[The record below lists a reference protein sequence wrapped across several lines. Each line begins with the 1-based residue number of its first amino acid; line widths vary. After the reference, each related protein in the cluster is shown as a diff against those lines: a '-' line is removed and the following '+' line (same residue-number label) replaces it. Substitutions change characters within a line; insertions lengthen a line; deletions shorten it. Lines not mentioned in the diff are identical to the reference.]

1 MIRRDEAQHAMT
13 AEPAVPPSSAPAV
26 VAFLRGVER
35 RAVVFAELQC
45 GHARRGDA
53 AVAAALRAFSRTAPA
68 TPLADWPTRFWSLL
82 LAAPDL
88 RRTDGDAQWAVPW
101 TALETLG
108 NGPRAA
114 LLLRLVAA
122 LDMDA
127 AAAALGVGEES
138 YRAALQRAIPYRDD
152 GTPDRDGWQAW
163 VAEVRA
169 RVDGLDA
176 GRLAR
181 LHMPAEDRTET
192 PPAPPAPARTE
203 TPPPRAESRTAEP
216 ATPPAAHRLRAEEGT
231 QGRRR
236 LSRRTLVIV
245 ATTLVAAAVVVG
257 TFAWLRPQVFDR
269 VPTRGIRT
277 RVLPPAAEPAA
288 RFDADLAAWTHR
300 DFLVVADAEGLRRA
314 QDLPFLAWYAATL
327 AVRAAPDAATPAAAA
342 TVATPAGVLAEPAPP
357 FLPPRRATP
366 LQAPAY
372 LALPATTAAAIARAP
387 AALQTE
393 LRDQARLWAS
403 FPPAQRD
410 DVRRR
415 LAQWDAQPLPTR
427 ARQREHYVAW
437 RNLDAIAAQAV
448 EDAVQ
453 VFARQTPEEQSR
465 LRAEFDALDPTTQR
479 GWLLGP
485 AIGVEYPKL
494 QPLLAQLPEARHAPM
509 LRTLRR
515 MSAGERADLAVLAQR
530 VPPQERDAL
539 LRDLLSTSDANRAA
553 WLRARL
559 EQ

>member
-1 MIRRDEAQHAMT
+1 MIDRDDTSHAMT

-26 VAFLRGVER
+26 AAFRRGVDR

-45 GHARRGDA
+45 GLAARGDG
-53 AVAAALRAFSRTAPA
+53 AVAAALRAFPRIAPA
-68 TPLADWPTRFWSLL
+68 TPLAEWPTRFWSLL

-88 RRTDGDAQWAVPW
+88 RRTAEDARWDAPW
-101 TALETLG
+101 TSLAALG

-122 LDMDA
+122 LDMDV
-127 AAAALGVGEES
+127 AAAALGVGADS
-138 YRAALQRAIPYRDD
+138 YRTALQRAIPYRDD
-152 GTPDRDGWQAW
+152 GTPDREAWQAW

-169 RVDGLDA
+169 RVESMDA

-181 LHMPAEDRTET
+181 VRAAGEGDADQPIAATRVAVDPRLRGDDVSQA
-192 PPAPPAPARTE
+192 APAV
-203 TPPPRAESRTAEP
+203 ESRPRRDDAEP
-216 ATPPAAHRLRAEEGT
+216 VRKRP
-231 QGRRR
+231 
-236 LSRRTLVIV
+236 SRRAV
-245 ATTLVAAAVVVG
+245 ATAALTLAVAAIAFG
-257 TFAWLRPQVFDR
+257 TLWSLRPQLFDR
-269 VPTRGIRT
+269 IPTRGIRT

-300 DFLVVADAEGLRRA
+300 DFLAIADADGLRRA

-327 AVRAAPDAATPAAAA
+327 AVRPAPDAATPATAA
-342 TVATPAGVLAEPAPP
+342 TVATPAGALAEPTAP
-357 FLPPRRATP
+357 FLPPARATP
-366 LQAPAY
+366 LQVPAHI
-372 LALPATTAAAIARAP
+372 ALPAATAAAVARAP

-403 FPPAQRD
+403 VPPAQR
-410 DVRRR
+410 VELRQRI
-415 LAQWDAQPLPTR
+415 AQWDAQPFALR
-427 ARQREHYVAW
+427 AQQRVHYAAW
-437 RNLDAIAAQAV
+437 RNLDATSAQAV
-448 EDAVQ
+448 ENAVQ
-453 VFARQTPEEQSR
+453 VFARQSPEEQAR

-494 QPLLAQLPEARHAPM
+494 QPLLAQLPEAQHAPM

-515 MSAGERADLAVLAQR
+515 MTAGERADLAVLAQR
-530 VPPQERDAL
+530 VPPQDRDAL
-539 LRDLLSTSDANRAA
+539 VRDLLSTADANRAA
-553 WLRARL
+553 WLRTRL